1 MKKMFLFL
9 TCFTSLSLMM
19 TACKQP
25 EQQTTVKTADSAMDM
40 GKVKAAIQ
48 AVNAG
53 VSTKFMAKDSAGM
66 AANYTADAV
75 MMPPNMA
82 EVAGTNAILHLWGGF
97 MGMGFKDLTLTA
109 GDTWQA
115 GNTVVETG
123 TWSLK
128 DQKDAVADHG
138 KYLVLWKEV
147 DGQWKIYRD
156 IWNSD
161 MPMPMP
167 AAKK

>member
-1 MKKMFLFL
+1 MKKMFLLL
-9 TCFTSLSLMM
+9 TCIFSLSLLIVS
-19 TACKQP
+19 CKQP
-25 EQQTTVKTADSAMDM
+25 DQVGVVKKSDSTIDL

-48 AVNAG
+48 AVNDG
-53 VSTKFMAKDSAGM
+53 VSTKFKAKDSAGM

-75 MMPPNMA
+75 MMPPNMP
-82 EVAGTNAILHLWGGF
+82 EVAGSNAILRLWGGF
-97 MGMGFKDLTLTA
+97 IGMGFKDLTLTA
-109 GDTWQA
+109 DDTWQE

-123 TWSLK
+123 TWSIK

-138 KYLVLWKEV
+138 KYLVLWKEA

-161 MPMPMP
+161 MPMPQMEP
-167 AAKK
+167 KK